1 MMFNKLFEIDKVSDS
16 IGNVNF
22 REAVRGIIIKENK
35 ILMVHSKNKDY
46 KFPGG
51 GIKKDEGHMEAL
63 KREIVEET
71 GYVCSKINEEV
82 GIVTEK
88 SKDRYVN
95 DRIFKMISYYYIAEV
110 SNIRKTQK
118 LDPYEAKLEFK
129 PEWVDIDDAI
139 INNEK
144 IITLGIPPIANWIF
158 RETYVLKEILKHMK

>member
-1 MMFNKLFEIDKVSDS
+1 
-16 IGNVNF
+16 
-22 REAVRGIIIKENK
+22 
-35 ILMVHSKNKDY
+35 
-46 KFPGG
+46 
-51 GIKKDEGHMEAL
+51 
-63 KREIVEET
+63 
-71 GYVCSKINEEV
+71 
-82 GIVTEK
+82 
-88 SKDRYVN
+88 
-95 DRIFKMISYYYIAEV
+95 MISYYYIAEV